1 MTSEIPTRFCVLA
14 SGSNGNC
21 TLVEHGEQRLL
32 IDIGIGP
39 RVLARRLGEIGVNV
53 SDLSHVLLTH
63 EHGDHIRG
71 LDALLARQPKLTI
84 HCGPGTAKFLG
95 ESAAGHI
102 EIVRP
107 GRDMDVGLMRVSP
120 FAVSHDAASPLGFR
134 IETPAATL
142 AYATDLGTYD
152 DAVLRHMEGTDAL
165 ILEANHDATMLR
177 NGPYPLYLKARIAG
191 SKGHLSNDQ
200 SMALLA
206 QVLHSRLRHVVFAHR
221 SAVNNS
227 DEAVDEALETSGL
240 VAESFTWQVASRR
253 GPLTPVTLDATP
265 QGPPSDDGPA
275 PSGDDERPEN
285 GATSLPQEIQTML
298 PLPTTSAW

>member
-1 MTSEIPTRFCVLA
+1 MTSVIPTRFCVLA

-39 RVLARRLGEIGVNV
+39 RVLTRRLGEIGLNV

-95 ESAAGHI
+95 ESTVGHI

-107 GRDMDVGLMRVSP
+107 DRDMAVGPMQIST

-152 DAVLRHMEGTDAL
+152 DAVLRHLDGADAL

-177 NGPYPLYLKARIAG
+177 NGPYASFLKTRIAG
-191 SKGHLSNDQ
+191 PKGHLSNDQ

-206 QVLHSRLRHVVFAHR
+206 QVLHSRLRHVIFAHR

-227 DEAVDEALETSGL
+227 DEAIDKSLETSGL
-240 VAESFTWQVASRR
+240 ASESFTWQVASRR
-253 GPLTPVTLDATP
+253 GPLPPVTLDATP
-265 QGPPSDDGPA
+265 HGPPSDDGPA
-275 PSGDDERPEN
+275 PNGNDERPEN

-298 PLPTTSAW
+298 PFPTNLAW